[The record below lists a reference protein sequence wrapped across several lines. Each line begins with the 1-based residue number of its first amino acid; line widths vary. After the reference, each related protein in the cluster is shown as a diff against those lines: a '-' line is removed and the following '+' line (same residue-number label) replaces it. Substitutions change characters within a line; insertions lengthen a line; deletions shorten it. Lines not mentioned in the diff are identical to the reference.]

1 MGLAATVP
9 ADFIDTIK
17 TMGEDH
23 GVKVEEDQL
32 LTINDDDNGGT

>member
-9 ADFIDTIK
+9 ADFIATIK

-23 GVKVEEDQL
+23 DVNVEEDQVIS
-32 LTINDDDNGGT
+32 INDHNGGT